1 MEQKIEKK
9 FFVFKI
15 IAFEMG
21 AANSHNPGYF
31 SSVVNVLK
39 TTPKISHITKR
50 DVLEITFP

>member
-21 AANSHNPGYF
+21 AANSHNPEQD
-31 SSVVNVLK
+31 
-39 TTPKISHITKR
+39 TSHR
-50 DVLEITFP
+50 